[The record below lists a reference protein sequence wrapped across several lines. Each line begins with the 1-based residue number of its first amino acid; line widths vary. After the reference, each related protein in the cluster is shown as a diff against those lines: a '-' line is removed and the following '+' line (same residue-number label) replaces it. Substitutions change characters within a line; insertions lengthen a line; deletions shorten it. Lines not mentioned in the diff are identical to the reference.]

1 MQTVKGVV
9 FDFGGVMTTSTMPER
24 VRTCVA
30 ELGIDWVQLEQGF
43 ARYRHLLDG
52 GFITL
57 DQMYDLIW
65 ADADIR
71 LPPEMRARILRED
84 FASFLTEYRNER
96 TLAWMQ
102 ALKAAGYRIGIL
114 TNMPPEFAPKFKVV
128 FADFIACADAL
139 VISGEEHMFKPQRRI
154 YELLQSRL
162 ALPPTELCFVDD
174 VAANC
179 EAARQLGWQAIQFVS
194 NAQAEADFARLN

>member
-30 ELGIDWVQLEQGF
+30 ELGIDWAQLESGF

-52 GFITL
+52 GFLTL

-71 LPPEMRARILRED
+71 LPPAMRERVLRED

-96 TLAWMQ
+96 TLAWMRS
-102 ALKAAGYRIGIL
+102 LKSAGYRIGIL
-114 TNMPPEFAPKFKVV
+114 TNMPPEFAPKFKVA
-128 FADFIACADAL
+128 FADFIATADAM

-154 YELLQSRL
+154 YELLQARL
-162 ALPPTELCFVDD
+162 ALPPEALCFVDD
-174 VAANC
+174 VATNC
-179 EAARQLGWQAIQFVS
+179 DAARQLGWQAVQFVS
-194 NAQAEADFARLN
+194 NAQAEGDFARLN